1 MCTCIY
7 VYVVD
12 ITYICMHVYVYNIY
26 IHAMIGLYTVYMCI
40 SIAVHICMHVC
51 AAMLAYT
58 YIYIY
63 TLCNIYNMVYINHL
77 FFYIVYIYIYMC
89 V

>member
-51 AAMLAYT
+51 AAMLAYI

-63 TLCNIYNMVYINHL
+63 IHCAISIIWYILIIYFSI
-77 FFYIVYIYIYMC
+77 
-89 V
+89 